1 MNTEKEARPFGWRDK
16 IGYMFGDFGNDFT
29 FIFAS
34 LFLMVFY
41 TKVLGIR
48 AELVGLLFVVARLVD
63 AVTDITMG
71 RIVDRVKPGRDGRF
85 KPWIRRMCGPVAFA
99 SFLMYQSGLA
109 NASMTVKVVYMFA
122 TYILWGS
129 ICYTAINIPY
139 GSMASVI
146 SEDGEDRASLSTFRS
161 IGAALASLVIGVV
174 APLLV
179 YTTDANGNQIVEGGR
194 MTMIAGIFSL
204 GAIICYLICYFLTTE
219 RVQVAPGEAGERVGI
234 LGTLKR
240 LVSDRALLG
249 IILAAILLLLA
260 SLLTQSINQYV
271 FLDYFKDK
279 TGISA
284 MSAIGIIPSLILA
297 PFVLPITRKFGKKE
311 ASAAGCLIAGA
322 ASILLYFLH
331 VKSMWVFIA
340 ISTLGYVGFGFFNL
354 VIWSFITDVIDDQ
367 EVKTGKRED
376 GTIYAIYSFAR
387 KFGQAVA
394 GGIGGFALARTGYD
408 ETVQVQAKAVADGIY
423 NVATLYPGLLYLGVG
438 LVLIFIYPLGKN
450 RVRENAAA
458 LKKKRGDGKV

>member
-1 MNTEKEARPFGWRDK
+1 
-16 IGYMFGDFGNDFT
+16 
-29 FIFAS
+29 
-34 LFLMVFY
+34 
-41 TKVLGIR
+41 
-48 AELVGLLFVVARLVD
+48 
-63 AVTDITMG
+63 
-71 RIVDRVKPGRDGRF
+71 
-85 KPWIRRMCGPVAFA
+85 
-99 SFLMYQSGLA
+99 
-109 NASMTVKVVYMFA
+109 
-122 TYILWGS
+122 
-129 ICYTAINIPY
+129 
-139 GSMASVI
+139 
-146 SEDGEDRASLSTFRS
+146 
-161 IGAALASLVIGVV
+161 
-174 APLLV
+174 
-179 YTTDANGNQIVEGGR
+179 
-194 MTMIAGIFSL
+194 
-204 GAIICYLICYFLTTE
+204 
-219 RVQVAPGEAGERVGI
+219 
-234 LGTLKR
+234 
-240 LVSDRALLG
+240 
-249 IILAAILLLLA
+249 
-260 SLLTQSINQYV
+260 
-271 FLDYFKDK
+271 
-279 TGISA
+279 

-311 ASAAGCLIAGA
+311 ASAVGCLIAGA

-458 LKKKRGDGKV
+458 LKRKRGDGKV

>member
-146 SEDGEDRASLSTFRS
+146 SEDGEDRASLSAFRS

-311 ASAAGCLIAGA
+311 ASAVGCLIAGA